1 MERNGYAR
9 PPGPMATGEQQ
20 GRHGSSR
27 GRVMPFSVQEALAH
41 SPMSSVVPFNTGIVP
56 LPIIGDRAS
65 ASIFATPEEE
75 NAAREGLAALDGP
88 TSESNGTSQ
97 RLGKALSDLQQLLR
111 PEGITQFKFKTAPNS
126 GRSKPD
132 NPPPTTQLSTFAQ
145 MLLDRTTIGFEPSM
159 PDAPEPQF
167 ASGNAGHVPPKPTSS
182 SRQKSTKRSSVKHS
196 QSKDAH
202 SHHQPVS
209 ENRNHTPVVNTPMG
223 AATPHSMQTHNPRI
237 ITPPK
242 EPSEIAGSRPLY
254 PVAIHDVSQ
263 SYFDSEYAVE
273 NESIH
278 SPTDKLTRKRK
289 LSVDDVLEGP
299 DQREQAD
306 VAFRELQDHLHSVFE
321 SEGNPDGPGL
331 CEKIGEDNVTSLTS
345 PALSKVHI
353 LLQKII
359 SLGRLPQ
366 VPVGDL
372 TRLQK
377 LCDGA
382 IKATSVVSLRFDD
395 TWEESDMET
404 FLENLAV
411 ADIGLKSARASL
423 RIMTGGREEKQL
435 YSEEV
440 IQASVHSLNNV
451 LDSCVVPIV
460 ELRDSGSQSSIF
472 KLLSTHKKTI
482 RDVVLQCVRVLS
494 LLRDLV
500 SSIELSET
508 VINTLEYTVSR
519 LIFVENAH
527 SEKDSVL
534 GVAKFDNLRV
544 VAMDTLAQIFSSYTE
559 QRQGIFDEILTSLEK
574 LPVAKQSA
582 RQFKLAS
589 GGSIQLVS
597 ALMMRLIQTSAN
609 KSNASSRANEAQDEE
624 EEDADGEADEPGFQ
638 IFMGDGPVPAVYD
651 TEPRAA
657 RQSASAVHELQ
668 KVVQPLLKTA
678 KASASYV
685 VNFIVQRAM
694 TSTKTGDAPYRNL
707 LDLFVQDF
715 ITCLN
720 SMDWPAAELLLRIF
734 LINMVNLAEADKTP
748 PGAKNMALDLLGEMG
763 AAISKL
769 TSDVR
774 KLTESPYND
783 GADEVDGL
791 PFHVLSSYFEN
802 KLHAQDLVNWG
813 GPYCISL
820 QYLDDRYG
828 TDSILESAVG
838 YYTADWASQL
848 CASYDAPVEDA
859 PDRDEVER
867 NYGRVAYRLRMMIND
882 KRWLSTEYSAPRIEE
897 VRAKLA
903 YSLTLLN
910 SPFCKAS
917 ERVLMILLKSMSS
930 DQAIVRSKS
939 LKSVNQVLETDPAI
953 LDRGETV
960 IRLILNCLMDTSV
973 QVRDSALGL
982 ITKCIGLRPAL
993 EKEALPAILRAVI
1006 DSNAGVRKRAIKLIK
1021 DVYLRNTDRDI
1032 RSLIADA
1039 LLHRAKDLDES
1050 VQELARQVIEEIWL
1064 SPFYGQDPTADD
1076 AVQRRLAITD
1086 HVTLMVKT
1094 IQRSS
1099 DIAGVLDRVL
1109 QSSLSGTSKNAAAN
1123 FKVCKTFVATMFET
1137 IIGDAGLSGP
1147 DRLETKDALQLLMTF
1162 AKADSKLFTTD
1173 QIQLLQ
1179 PFIADAKTETDIT
1192 TFRCVIVIF
1201 RHVFPQ
1207 LSTLHSP
1214 FLVAVRQTILP
1225 TVSRMHRAAL
1235 DDIFACLR
1243 IISEV
1248 LKNTDNL
1255 ARLICSTIDNIRKLG
1270 RMDFSDPKANDN
1282 VRKISKL
1289 FLITGMCGKHCDLD
1303 SQIALFRQKFPHFKG
1318 TSVSKLMVDTF
1329 APFASPSQPLEIRRA
1344 ALDAIGLV
1352 CQSWPKNYDTAS
1364 ISTAFQAAFED
1375 KIQSLESVVMG
1386 SFKEFFLSEEK
1397 RSDPDAEPNVGAG
1410 VETVA
1415 TLGVMG
1421 GSRHDGVSTYIYQ
1434 KFMPYLTQI
1443 ALATQDDH
1451 ALLATEILTSINRQ
1465 GLNHPKEC
1473 MQTFV
1478 ALETSQNS
1486 TIAKLGLQEHR
1497 SLHEKHETILEKEYT
1512 RAVQLAFT
1520 YQHDVVKDTRGAISS
1535 TGDPSTAKYTA
1546 KLHLLIDVLNISK
1559 VKIRKRFFESLC
1571 TRIDF
1576 DQSKLDATGDLPT
1589 HVDFSRFVIENL
1601 AFCEYAT
1608 VDELLAAISA
1618 MEKIVTGTG
1627 SNVAHAIETEIF
1639 SLRMENGQAETE
1651 PGQEVAPAAETVI
1664 DLGRL
1669 RQLTAGSMVL
1679 SCLWEARTH
1688 LRRLYGLMNSH
1699 NSRREGK
1706 TKGNIKDLN
1715 RAPTKVP
1722 FASGDKFWDEST
1734 RIMSSLGSREAMMDQ
1749 CKEFVELLTVDKDF
1763 KIAAEGE
1770 DDVAAQARLRT
1781 PSDDDE
1787 ASQPPSGS
1795 GRGRKRKASGTP
1807 GGRKKGARSNSKGR
1821 SKKNKRGSPDSDE
1834 DDDYGS

>member
-1 MERNGYAR
+1 
-9 PPGPMATGEQQ
+9 
-20 GRHGSSR
+20 
-27 GRVMPFSVQEALAH
+27 
-41 SPMSSVVPFNTGIVP
+41 
-56 LPIIGDRAS
+56 
-65 ASIFATPEEE
+65 
-75 NAAREGLAALDGP
+75 
-88 TSESNGTSQ
+88 
-97 RLGKALSDLQQLLR
+97 
-111 PEGITQFKFKTAPNS
+111 
-126 GRSKPD
+126 
-132 NPPPTTQLSTFAQ
+132 
-145 MLLDRTTIGFEPSM
+145 M
-159 PDAPEPQF
+159 PDDPEPQF
-167 ASGNAGHVPPKPTSS
+167 ATGNTGHALLKPTSS
-182 SRQKSTKRSSVKHS
+182 ARHKPTKKVSIKHS
-196 QSKDAH
+196 QSKNVQ
-202 SHHQPVS
+202 SHHQPKP
-209 ENRNHTPVVNTPMG
+209 EYNNHVPVKNESIEAV
-223 AATPHSMQTHNPRI
+223 TPHSMHTYNPRI
-237 ITPPK
+237 MTPPK
-242 EPSEIAGSRPLY
+242 ESSEMTATRPSFTAAMPDL
-254 PVAIHDVSQ
+254 PD
-263 SYFDSEYAVE
+263 SYFDGECANYNE
-273 NESIH
+273 NMQ
-278 SPTDKLTRKRK
+278 SPAEHTTKKRK

-306 VAFRELQDHLHSVFE
+306 AAFRELQEHMQSVFE
-321 SEGNPDGPGL
+321 SEGNPDGQSL
-331 CEKIGEDNVTSLTS
+331 CEKIGEDAVTSLTS

-359 SLGRLPQ
+359 SLGRLSQ

-382 IKATSVVSLRFDD
+382 IRATGVLGLRFDE
-395 TWEESDMET
+395 TWEQSDMET

-440 IQASVHSLNNV
+440 IQASVHALNNV

-460 ELRDSGSQSSIF
+460 ELRDAGSQSSVF

-609 KSNASSRANEAQDEE
+609 KSNASSRTNEVHDEE
-624 EEDADGEADEPGFQ
+624 DEDADGEADEPGFQ
-638 IFMGDGPVPAVYD
+638 ILMGNGPLPAIYD

-657 RQSASAVHELQ
+657 RQSSAAVQELQ
-668 KVVQPLLKTA
+668 KTVQPLLRTA

-783 GADEVDGL
+783 SPDEIDGMQ
-791 PFHVLSSYFEN
+791 FHVLSSYFEN
-802 KLHAQDLVNWG
+802 NKLHVQDLVDWG

-820 QYLDDRYG
+820 QYLNDRYG

-838 YYTADWASQL
+838 YYTADWASQI
-848 CASYDAPVEDA
+848 CATYDAPIED
-859 PDRDEVER
+859 DRDRNELER

-1032 RSLIADA
+1032 RCLIADA

-1109 QSSLSGTSKNAAAN
+1109 QSSLSGSSKNAAAN
-1123 FKVCKTFVATMFET
+1123 FKACKTFVATMFDT
-1137 IIGDAGLSGP
+1137 IIGNAGLSGT

-1192 TFRCVIVIF
+1192 IFRCVIVIF

-1207 LSTLHSP
+1207 LSTLHSQ
-1214 FLVAVRQTILP
+1214 FLISIRQTIMP

-1255 ARLICSTIDNIRKLG
+1255 ARLICSTIDNIRKLSQTN
-1270 RMDFSDPKANDN
+1270 FSDSKANDN

-1303 SQIALFRQKFPHFKG
+1303 SQISLFRQKFPNFKG

-1375 KIQSLESVVMG
+1375 KVQSLESVIMG

-1397 RSDPDAEPNVGAG
+1397 RSDPDAEPKVGAG
-1410 VETVA
+1410 TETVA

-1478 ALETSQNS
+1478 ALETSQNNIIS
-1486 TIAKLGLQEHR
+1486 KIACQEHR

-1520 YQHDVVKDTRGAISS
+1520 YQHDVVEDTRGAISS
-1535 TGDPSTAKYTA
+1535 TGDPSTAKYVA

-1559 VKIRKRFFESLC
+1559 VKIRKRFYESLC

-1576 DQSKLDATGDLPT
+1576 DQSKLDVTGDVPS

-1601 AFCEYAT
+1601 AFFEYAT

-1618 MEKIVTGTG
+1618 MEKVVTGTG

-1639 SLRMENGQAETE
+1639 SLRMENGQVETE
-1651 PGQEVAPAAETVI
+1651 PRQEAAPSAENTV

-1688 LRRLYGLMNSH
+1688 LRRLYGLMNSQ

-1706 TKGNIKDLN
+1706 SKANVKDLN

-1749 CKEFVELLTVDKDF
+1749 CKDFVELLTVDKDF

-1770 DDVAAQARLRT
+1770 DDVAAQARLQT

-1787 ASQPPSGS
+1787 ASQPPSGG

-1834 DDDYGS
+1834 NDDYGS